1 MEGRPGTER
10 EAPAGGGEDRARG
23 LGATVG
29 EAKWAAMKDLEQR
42 FPGIDADSVRF
53 EVVTEG
59 DQERGEPAEVA
70 AEVDLETWRRTA
82 GELPEEPAE
91 RVRALVSRVCQSL
104 GLRASVDLQETED
117 EIRAT
122 VNGPDLGLLIGKHG
136 ATIDALQH
144 VAVRAAFRG
153 SEDRKQVVVDAAGY
167 RERREAALQR
177 SADRAAADALSFG
190 RPVELEPMSP
200 QERKVV
206 HLHLRDRHDVD
217 THSEGDEPER
227 RVVVT
232 PVRDAP

>member
-1 MEGRPGTER
+1 MER
-10 EAPAGGGEDRARG
+10 EAPSSEGDVRARG
-23 LGATVG
+23 VGNTLG
-29 EAKWAAMKDLEQR
+29 EAKWAAMKELEQR
-42 FPGIDADSVRF
+42 FPGVDAGSVRF
-53 EVVTEG
+53 EVLAEG
-59 DQERGEPAEVA
+59 GQEGGDPAEVVG
-70 AEVDLETWRRTA
+70 EVDLASWRRTA
-82 GELPEEPAE
+82 GELPDEPVE
-91 RVRALVSRVCQSL
+91 RVRALVSHVCQSI
-104 GLRASVDLQETED
+104 GLRASVDVQETAD

-122 VNGPDLGLLIGKHG
+122 VNGPELGLLIGKHG

-144 VAVRAAFRG
+144 VASRAAYRG

-190 RPVELEPMSP
+190 RAVELEPMSP

-206 HLHLRDRHDVD
+206 HLHLRDSHEVD

-232 PVRDAP
+232 PVRDGP